1 MRELKLAIVNAAE
14 RVKEA
19 LEKTGNPRIVITT
32 HHKPDADALGSSLGL
47 YKFFK
52 KLGYFVTVI
61 SPTDYPH
68 FLKWMPNEE
77 KVFNFEYHPEKCKD
91 FVNNAQIIFCLDFNS
106 LKRINDLG
114 DIVRESSAVK
124 VMIDHHLEPEGF
136 DDIRFWSSD
145 ASSTAELIYKFIV
158 DFGGKDQVDQD
169 IAACLYAGMV
179 ADTGSFRFDSVK
191 PETHRI
197 AADLIETGMEHSK
210 IHNLLFDSYTAN
222 RWKFVGYVLSNK
234 MEILEDLNTAL
245 IAISADE
252 LKEYNIK
259 TGDTEG
265 LVNYGLSIKGIEFAT
280 LIIDRTVLVKMSFR
294 GKGKFPA
301 NKFAGEFFQGGGHF
315 NAAGGQSSLTLE
327 ETVEKFKKS
336 IVTYKEYLT

>member
-1 MRELKLAIVNAAE
+1 MNAAE

-19 LEKTGNPRIVITT
+19 LDKTGKPRIVITT

-47 YKFFK
+47 YHFLK

-61 SPTDYPH
+61 APTDYPP

-77 KVFNFEYHPEKCKD
+77 KVFNFEHHPEKCKD
-91 FVNNAQIIFCLDFNS
+91 FVQNAQIIFCLDFNN

-114 DIVRESSAVK
+114 EIVRESKGVK

-136 DDIRFWSSD
+136 DDVRFWTSE
-145 ASSTAELIYKFIV
+145 ASSTAELIYQFII
-158 DFGGKDQVDQD
+158 DFGGKDLVDKD
-169 IAACLYAGMV
+169 IAACLYAGIMT
-179 ADTGSFRFDSVK
+179 DTGSFRFDSVK
-191 PETHRI
+191 PQTHRVV
-197 AADLIETGMEHSK
+197 ADLIETGIEHSK
-210 IHNLLFDSYTAN
+210 IHNLLYDSFTAN
-222 RWKFVGYVLSNK
+222 RWKFVGHVLSNK
-234 MEILEDLNTAL
+234 MEVIEDLNTVL
-245 IAISADE
+245 IYIGAEE

-301 NKFAGEFFQGGGHF
+301 NKFAKEFFEGGGHF
-315 NAAGGQSSLTLE
+315 NAAGGQSKLSLE
-327 ETVEKFKKS
+327 ETVDKFKKAL
-336 IVTYKEYLT
+336 VTYKEYLT